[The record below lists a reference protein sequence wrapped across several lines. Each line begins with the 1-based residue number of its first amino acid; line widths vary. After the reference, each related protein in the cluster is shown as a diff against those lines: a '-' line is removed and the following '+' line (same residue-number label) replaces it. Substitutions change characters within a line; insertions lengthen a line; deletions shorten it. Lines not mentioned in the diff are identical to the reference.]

1 MMLPNARISRRTAL
15 KGLGTA
21 ITLPLLDAMLPRLAV
36 AGASTATSSGPL
48 RMAFCYVPNGA
59 HMADWTPATEGANF
73 ALPHILEPLAPVKD
87 ELLVMTGL
95 TCDKARPHGDG
106 PGDHARAM
114 SAFLTGCQPRKT
126 HGADIKVGISVDQYA
141 AQRIGDAT
149 RFPSLELGCEPGR
162 TAGNCDS
169 GYSCAYSSTISWRA
183 ESTPV
188 PKEVNPRLV
197 FERLFGNG
205 KPGEMD
211 ESRARR
217 ERNRKSILDLVRD
230 DANQLQGT
238 LGAADNRKVDEYLTA
253 VRELEVR
260 IAKAAQDQ
268 ATPKP
273 VPSDYP
279 VPPEGMPKDYAVH
292 LRLMCDLLVLAFQT
306 DSTRIV
312 TLAFANE
319 GSNRPYS
326 FIGVPEGHHDLSHHQ
341 RDARKQAKIR
351 QINRFHIETFAA
363 MLSKLK
369 GIKEGDANLLDRS
382 MIVYGSGN
390 SDGNRHNHDDL
401 PVLFVGKG
409 GGTIAGGRHVRYP
422 RETPITN
429 LYLSML
435 ERVGIT
441 ASRFGDSTG
450 KLTNLTQ
457 T

>member
-1 MMLPNARISRRTAL
+1 
-15 KGLGTA
+15 
-21 ITLPLLDAMLPRLAV
+21 LPLLDAMLPRLAV
-36 AGASTATSSGPL
+36 AGLAAGKKDLPL
-48 RMAFCYVPNGA
+48 RLGVVYVPNGVN
-59 HMADWTPATEGANF
+59 MAEWTPKAQGPLTQ
-73 ALPHILEPLAPVKD
+73 LPWTLEPLAPVKD
-87 ELLVMTGL
+87 ELLVLSGL
-95 TCDKARPHGDG
+95 TCDKARPPGDG

-169 GYSCAYSSTISWRA
+169 GYSCAYSSTISWRT

-205 KPGEMD
+205 KPGEQD
-211 ESRARR
+211 EARARR

-230 DANQLQGT
+230 DAKQLQGT

-279 VPPEGMPKDYAVH
+279 LPPAGMPKV
-292 LRLMCDLLVLAFQT
+292 
-306 DSTRIV
+306 
-312 TLAFANE
+312 
-319 GSNRPYS
+319 
-326 FIGVPEGHHDLSHHQ
+326 
-341 RDARKQAKIR
+341 
-351 QINRFHIETFAA
+351 
-363 MLSKLK
+363 
-369 GIKEGDANLLDRS
+369 
-382 MIVYGSGN
+382 
-390 SDGNRHNHDDL
+390 
-401 PVLFVGKG
+401 
-409 GGTIAGGRHVRYP
+409 
-422 RETPITN
+422 
-429 LYLSML
+429 
-435 ERVGIT
+435 
-441 ASRFGDSTG
+441 
-450 KLTNLTQ
+450 
-457 T
+457 